1 MERIENWENI
11 EAKGVSDFVRL
22 PAGGYVCKIVNALEH
37 TNEEKKTK
45 SLKVLV
51 DIAEGQ
57 FKEYFKKAYDN
68 NTNLEKKWDN
78 NSTKYIGLGENS
90 LPFFK
95 GFITAVENSNPGY
108 KWNWDEKTL
117 IGKKIGGVY
126 QYEEYEKQDGS
137 RGIKVKLNAFR
148 TADKAHEAKTDN
160 IKLLNGSFI
169 SYDDYQERKDD
180 EVQQLNDLFGDAVV
194 EISDEEMP
202 F

>member
-22 PAGGYVCKIVNALEH
+22 PAGGYVCKIVNAVEH
-37 TNEEKKTK
+37 TNDMTGNK

-68 NTNLEKKWDN
+68 NTNPEKRWDN
-78 NSTKYIGLGENS
+78 NSTKYIGLGEKS

-126 QYEEYEKQDGS
+126 QWEEYEKQNGS
-137 RGIKVKLNAFR
+137 RGVKVKLNAFR
-148 TADKAHEAKTDN
+148 TVDKVHEAKTDN
-160 IKLLNGSFI
+160 IKLLNGNFM
-169 SYDDYQERKDD
+169 SYDDYQEKNND
-180 EVQQLNDLFGDAVV
+180 EVQQLNDLFGSGVV